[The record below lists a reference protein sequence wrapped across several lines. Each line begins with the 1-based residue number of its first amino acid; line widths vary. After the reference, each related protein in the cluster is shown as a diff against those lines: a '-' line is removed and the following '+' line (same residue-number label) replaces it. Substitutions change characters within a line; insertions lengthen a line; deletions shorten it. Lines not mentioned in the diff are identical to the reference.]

1 VLSIILVLLFAAILL
16 GMLRAI
22 DHEALRTRPRGLLSP
37 RGLALVV
44 GGGILLGFVY
54 GVVTADEGGLN
65 WLERGLTVGLITGSA
80 GAFWLGFQQRHQ

>member
-1 VLSIILVLLFAAILL
+1 MLSIILVLLFAAILL

-22 DHEALRTRPRGLLSP
+22 DYEALRTRPRGLLSP
-37 RGLALVV
+37 RGLVLVV

-54 GVVTADEGGLN
+54 GLATADEGGLN

>member
-1 VLSIILVLLFAAILL
+1 MVLLFAAILL

-22 DHEALRTRPRGLLSP
+22 DYEALRTRPRGLLSP
-37 RGLALVV
+37 RGLVLVV

-54 GVVTADEGGLN
+54 GAATAEGGGLN